1 MFCIGGDVGIK
12 MNNINEKYV
21 NEVYDENGLLEK
33 FSVNVPEDFNFAYD
47 IVDELAR
54 LEPMKKALIWC
65 NPAGEEHVFTFA
77 DIKKYSDKTANFLYG
92 LGIKKG
98 DAVMLLLKRHYE
110 YWFAAVALHK
120 IGAVAIPGVAMLTAK
135 DLKYRFDSASVKA
148 VLCTADGDIAEQI
161 DIAQKDSPTLACK
174 IIVRGSRDGWHSF
187 TAGMEAASE
196 NFERPCGADATTAND
211 NMLMY
216 FTSGTTGLPK
226 MVRHNYSYPIGH
238 IITAK
243 HWQHVQP
250 DGLHLTVAD
259 TGWAKAG
266 WGKLYGQWIM
276 ETCLFVY
283 DFDKFE
289 SDDLLSVIDKYK
301 VTSFC
306 APPTIYRFLIKEDL
320 SRYDLSSLK
329 YVTTAGEALNAE
341 VFNKFYQYTGLKIM
355 EGFGQSE
362 SPVLIGNLYGTTPK
376 PGSLGKPVPLF
387 KIDLIDEDGHKVAPG
402 NVGEIAVDVSDGAPA
417 GLFAGYY
424 RDEEN
429 TRAVWHDGYYHTRDT
444 AWCDEDGYLWY
455 VGRTDDVIKSSGYR
469 IGPFEIESV
478 LMEHPAVLECA
489 VTGAPDPVR
498 GQVVKATIVLAR
510 KFEPSEVLEK
520 EIKNYVKMQTAP
532 YKYPRS
538 IEFVKELPKTA
549 SGKIR
554 RSEIRRRA
562 FENSKA

>member
-1 MFCIGGDVGIK
+1 MVDIH
-12 MNNINEKYV
+12 EKYV
-21 NEVYDENGLLEK
+21 NEVYDQNGLLEK
-33 FSVNVPEDFNFAYD
+33 FSVNVPEDFNFAFD

-54 LEPMKKALIWC
+54 LEPDKKALVWC
-65 NPAGEEHVFTFA
+65 NTAGEERIFTFA
-77 DIKKYSDKTANFLYG
+77 DIKKYSDKTANFLRG

-110 YWFAAVALHK
+110 YWFAVLALHK
-120 IGAVAIPGVAMLTAK
+120 LGAVAIPGVAMLTVK
-135 DLKYRFDSASVKA
+135 DLIYRFNAACVKA
-148 VLCTADGDIAEQI
+148 VISTADGDIAEQI
-161 DIAQKDSPTLACK
+161 DVAHEETPTLKTK
-174 IIVRGSRDGWHSF
+174 IIARGSRDGWYSF
-187 TAGMEAASE
+187 SDGIEAASDI
-196 NFERPCGADATTAND
+196 FERPSGEEATNAND

-226 MVRHNYSYPIGH
+226 MVRHNFSYPIGH
-238 IITAK
+238 IVTAK

-283 DFDKFE
+283 DFDKFD
-289 SDDLLSVIDKYK
+289 SDDLLSKIEKYK

-320 SRYDLSSLK
+320 SKHNLSSLR

-341 VFNKFYQYTGLKIM
+341 VFNKFYQHTGLMIM
-355 EGFGQSE
+355 EGFGQTE
-362 SPVLIGNLYGTTPK
+362 STVLVGNLYGTTPK
-376 PGSLGKPVPLF
+376 PGSLGKPVPLY
-387 KIDLIDEDGHKVAPG
+387 KIDIIDEDGNPVATG
-402 NVGEIAVDVSDGAPA
+402 DVGEIAVDVSNGAPA

-424 RDEEN
+424 RDEEH
-429 TRAVWHDGYYHTRDT
+429 TSAVWHDGYYHTRDT

-498 GQVVKATIVLAR
+498 GQIVKATIVLTR
-510 KFEPSEVLEK
+510 NYEPSEGLEK

-538 IEFVKELPKTA
+538 IEFVEELPKTV
-549 SGKIR
+549 SGKIKR
-554 RSEIRRRA
+554 AEIRRRA
-562 FENSKA
+562 FESVRK